1 MDAKE
6 GKKNDNG
13 GERATATPPV
23 PPAAQGTPT
32 ARVAAKGTQP
42 GSTVYDAEVDFA
54 PTYPVLVEPMA
65 PQGAGGAMT
74 SGRGFAS
81 GTDVGAQ
88 VANTLRDVL
97 GWQPRAN
104 DPKGFV
110 GALTQSFDLYELEG
124 HTEAKWRERRFA
136 VQSDLAGG
144 ISGAQASLLT
154 RARHAVDEALPMLE
168 ALYDLTGDADPQR
181 VEAFRAIVRSQL
193 DELVNELATMGGP
206 RVMRVDQL
214 FELLLGPGEYDASH
228 DEDGLAGTPITD
240 PDDVTGRLGE
250 LRDELGLDSDG
261 ADVNTVDE
269 EQNVT
274 NYRVL
279 ADYVVGLRRSWEDN
293 RGHFSRSREGTRPAK
308 FLGTQLVLLSRQL
321 AVVAESVGELRTVLD
336 SVFIGALERQTLEIV
351 PWAAQHFFSKP
362 SRVVLGMAELDK
374 RAKEL
379 ALTDDE
385 EDKEEPFFL
394 EELLGWIESF
404 ATREGPQL
412 IESAGRLGVVEAFL
426 PTVQILRQKVTAARC
441 PSNRHELPDGYFTA
455 RARRAFHE
463 LEGHLYALER
473 QARPNAPSSSTS
485 KRAPAADA
493 GK

>member
-6 GKKNDNG
+6 AKKNDNG
-13 GERATATPPV
+13 GMRA
-23 PPAAQGTPT
+23 PAPQGTPT
-32 ARVAAKGTQP
+32 ARVAAKGTEP

-74 SGRGFAS
+74 AGRGFGP

-97 GWQPRAN
+97 GWQPRTN
-104 DPKGFV
+104 DAKGFL
-110 GALTQSFDLYELEG
+110 GALTQSFDLFEHEG

-154 RARHAVDEALPMLE
+154 RARHAVEEALPMLE

-214 FELLLGPGEYDASH
+214 FELLLGAGEYDASS
-228 DEDGLAGTPITD
+228 DDLEGTPITD

-250 LRDELGLDSDG
+250 LRDELGLDSGG

-293 RGHFSRSREGTRPAK
+293 RGHFSRSRVGARPAK

-351 PWAAQHFFSKP
+351 PWSANHFLFHP
-362 SRVVLGMAELDK
+362 SRMVLNVAELDA
-374 RAKEL
+374 RAKTL
-379 ALTDDE
+379 ALTNSEDDK
-385 EDKEEPFFL
+385 DEPFFL

-412 IESAGRLGVVEAFL
+412 IESAGRLGVEEAFL
-426 PTVQILRQKVTAARC
+426 PTVQIIREKVTAARC

-455 RARRAFHE
+455 RARRALHE

-473 QARPNAPSSSTS
+473 QARPNATSSATS